1 MFDYTCKL
9 LRSAL
14 PLISVVKKKLG
25 SNATKEGTE
34 QEQLLDTIRGE
45 DYKPKQAQ
53 AIAMS
58 TARGGKKR
66 RKR

>member
-1 MFDYTCKL
+1 MFDYRFKL
-9 LRSAL
+9 LGATL
-14 PLISVVKKKLG
+14 ALISVVRKRLG
-25 SNATKEGTE
+25 PSASEGTE

-45 DYKPKQAQ
+45 GYKPKQPQ